1 MRVLIG
7 VIYILIA
14 IIITL
19 IVAFLFYRDFNSFD
33 ERKEK

>member
-1 MRVLIG
+1 MRILIG

-19 IVAFLFYRDFNSFD
+19 IVAFLFYRDFNRFD